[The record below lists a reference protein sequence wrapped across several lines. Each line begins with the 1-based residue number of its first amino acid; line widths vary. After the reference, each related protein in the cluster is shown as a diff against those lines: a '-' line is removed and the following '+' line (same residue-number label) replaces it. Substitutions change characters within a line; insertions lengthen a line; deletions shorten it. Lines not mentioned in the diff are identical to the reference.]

1 MAATALLQHY
11 IEYLT
16 TPTVLLTILV
26 VVGPIL
32 YTVGVERA
40 IASKTVKPSGFPGC
54 RRLGIVGP
62 SNLST
67 QHDQPPLT
75 NGVPRVKALFTYP
88 IKSCRGVE
96 LSATEVEATGL
107 KFDRLMTFA
116 QLVSKAV
123 KKADKDQGGAAVPS
137 EEWQHQWRFITQRE
151 FPRLALLRTELW
163 VPDPRGR
170 TATANGHGGK
180 DLKVPANK
188 PRTRS
193 RTRGSTLVGQLEK
206 GDKAA
211 GSGDWTA
218 QGGCLVVRFPFEPD
232 FNPLGLRTQ
241 EVKLV
246 LPLVPTI
253 ERAKAKQY
261 TTEDL
266 SIWKDNP
273 QALNLTCEIDKVA
286 LEKLR
291 YFLGVSNPLALFR
304 VDPNKPRA
312 VTRCLPAEM
321 PGEEFKVGFADAFP
335 VNILGLASVR
345 KTDAELPATAEV
357 KGKLDARRFR
367 ANIYVEGVEAF
378 AEDEWKK
385 IIVGTRIG
393 RDKDGLF
400 ECDAEYHVACR
411 TARCTLPN
419 VHPDTGIK
427 DKNEPYT
434 TLGKTRKVDKGALP
448 HPCLGVHTI
457 PLFASG
463 ILRVGDEIEVLEK
476 GEHVYEKMF
485 NAEQQPQAQ
494 TYHSK
499 STTLTV
505 SSTQSGANPRNI
517 TTTSRMDASPL
528 RKLPAELK
536 NVIYE
541 LVLVADA
548 GSSGS
553 RELVI
558 FASKDGKKPDYRSRH
573 DDARITTRAEHKQRA
588 RNAMS
593 LTTTCKEIRAETLQM
608 FYHLNTF
615 VLAWAARRHSVGNWG
630 WQREKGYTKALT
642 VCKQWLESL
651 PVKASSTVNLNILFE
666 ASKADEAGKR
676 PAYWWRGCRRV
687 EKNVLGGV
695 LPLANIRHSVPLD
708 CVDNWALKRASFTR
722 CGNSLCMN
730 TLTDSCRIVY
740 DMPTDDD
747 DGARAAVDLISI
759 VRGEAIEVE
768 AKALGCCANR
778 FKAEM
783 LKGVEVGRALML
795 QAIA

>member
-1 MAATALLQHY
+1 MAAAALLQHY

-26 VVGPIL
+26 LVGPIL
-32 YTVGVERA
+32 YTVGMERS
-40 IASKTVKPSGFPGC
+40 IASKTVKPSRSPGC
-54 RRLGIVGP
+54 RRLGLVGP

-75 NGVPRVKALFTYP
+75 DGIPRVKALFTYP

-116 QLVSKAV
+116 QLVSKPA
-123 KKADKDQGGAAVPS
+123 KKADKDQGGASVPS
-137 EEWQHQWRFITQRE
+137 EQWQHQWRFITQRE

-180 DLKVPANK
+180 DLKVPASK

-193 RTRGSTLVGQLEK
+193 RTRGSTLVGQLEQ
-206 GDKAA
+206 GGKAA

-218 QGGCLVVRFPFEPD
+218 EGGCLVVRFPFEPD

-246 LPLVPTI
+246 LPLIPSI

-312 VTRCLPAEM
+312 VTRCLPADK

-357 KGKLDARRFR
+357 KGKLDSRRFR
-367 ANIYVEGVEAF
+367 ANIYIEGVEAF

-385 IIVGTRIG
+385 IIVGTRVG

-485 NAEQQPQAQ
+485 NSLRSVASLSSCIASAQSFTCLTLAPAAEIKALHPLICINTATSTNIDDRPGPPSTITPPQNRRVFAV
-494 TYHSK
+494 TITLA
-499 STTLTV
+499 ST
-505 SSTQSGANPRNI
+505 
-517 TTTSRMDASPL
+517 MDKSPL
-528 RKLPAELK
+528 RRLPAELR

-541 LVLVADA
+541 LVLVTDAD
-548 GSSGS
+548 
-553 RELVI
+553 ELGYNNI
-558 FASKDGKKPDYRSRH
+558 TLFASTDGRIPANCKYERKDVHIAAIATDKCR
-573 DDARITTRAEHKQRA
+573 TRTALS
-588 RNAMS
+588 MT
-593 LTTTCKEIRAETLQM
+593 LTCREIRTETLPM
-608 FYHLNTF
+608 FLHLNSF
-615 VLAWAARRHSVGNWG
+615 VLQHATGKMGIWSL
-630 WQREKGYTKALT
+630 QREQVYTNTLKVFCKWLKLFPASAVNALT
-642 VCKQWLESL
+642 LHISFL
-651 PVKASSTVNLNILFE
+651 GGNIHEL
-666 ASKADEAGKR
+666 GKR
-676 PAYWWRGCRRV
+676 PTLWWNGCRRV
-687 EKNVLGGV
+687 EKNILHQFVQ
-695 LPLANIRHSVPLD
+695 PSNIRHKMVLQILD
-708 CVDNWALKRASFTR
+708 FNAMMLHYVALDWAEPSHRH
-722 CGNSLCMN
+722 SLHR
-730 TLTDSCRIVY
+730 LRYVVY
-740 DMPTDDD
+740 DLPT
-747 DGARAAVDLISI
+747 ASKEESRAAVEL
-759 VRGEAIEVE
+759 A
-768 AKALGCCANR
+768 
-778 FKAEM
+778 
-783 LKGVEVGRALML
+783 
-795 QAIA
+795 

>member
-26 VVGPIL
+26 LVGPIL

-54 RRLGIVGP
+54 RRLGLVGP

-75 NGVPRVKALFTYP
+75 DGIPRVKALFTYP

-116 QLVSKAV
+116 QLVSKPA

-170 TATANGHGGK
+170 TAKANGHGGK
-180 DLKVPANK
+180 DLQVPSSK

-312 VTRCLPAEM
+312 VTRCLPADK

-345 KTDAELPATAEV
+345 KTDAELPATAEL

-367 ANIYVEGVEAF
+367 ANIYIEGVEAF

-385 IIVGTRIG
+385 IITGTRIG

-485 NAEQQPQAQ
+485 KRAFAAII
-494 TYHSK
+494 TLA
-499 STTLTV
+499 ST
-505 SSTQSGANPRNI
+505 
-517 TTTSRMDASPL
+517 MDKSPL
-528 RKLPAELK
+528 RRLPAEIR
-536 NVIYE
+536 NTIYE

-548 GSSGS
+548 NKLGSNNIT
-553 RELVI
+553 L
-558 FASKDGKKPDYRSRH
+558 FASTDG
-573 DDARITTRAEHKQRA
+573 RIAANCKYEREDVHITAIATDRRRA
-588 RNAMS
+588 RTALSMT
-593 LTTTCKEIRAETLQM
+593 LTCREIRTEALPM
-608 FYHLNTF
+608 FLHLNSF
-615 VLAWAARRHSVGNWG
+615 VLQHATGKMGIWSP
-630 WQREKGYTKALT
+630 QREQVYTNALKVFCKWLKLFPASAVNALT
-642 VCKQWLESL
+642 LHISFL
-651 PVKASSTVNLNILFE
+651 GGNIHE
-666 ASKADEAGKR
+666 IGKR
-676 PAYWWRGCRRV
+676 PTLWWNGCRRV
-687 EKNVLGGV
+687 ENNILHQVLQ
-695 LPLANIRHSVPLD
+695 PSNIRHKMVLQILDFNAMMLHYVALDWAEPEQRHSVERLRHVFYDLPT
-708 CVDNWALKRASFTR
+708 ASKEE
-722 CGNSLCMN
+722 S
-730 TLTDSCRIVY
+730 
-740 DMPTDDD
+740 
-747 DGARAAVDLISI
+747 RAAVERASRNHIS
-759 VRGEAIEVE
+759 EVE
-768 AKALGCCANR
+768 DVVKVAGALPIKYKGHMLT
-778 FKAEM
+778 AE
-783 LKGVEVGRALML
+783 ESCRALML
-795 QAIA
+795 RTIGD

>member
-40 IASKTVKPSGFPGC
+40 IASKTVKPSGLPGC
-54 RRLGIVGP
+54 RRLGLVGP

-75 NGVPRVKALFTYP
+75 DGIPRVKALFTYP

-116 QLVSKAV
+116 QLVSKPV
-123 KKADKDQGGAAVPS
+123 KKADKDQAGAAVPS

-180 DLKVPANK
+180 DLKVPASK

-312 VTRCLPAEM
+312 VTRCLPVDK

-345 KTDAELPATAEV
+345 KTDAELPATADV

-367 ANIYVEGVEAF
+367 ANIYIEGVEAF

-385 IIVGTRIG
+385 IIAGTRIG

-463 ILRVGDEIEVLEK
+463 ILRVGDEIEVLQK

-485 NAEQQPQAQ
+485 NA
-494 TYHSK
+494 YDKHS
-499 STTLTV
+499 V
-505 SSTQSGANPRNI
+505 
-517 TTTSRMDASPL
+517 
-528 RKLPAELK
+528 
-536 NVIYE
+536 
-541 LVLVADA
+541 
-548 GSSGS
+548 
-553 RELVI
+553 
-558 FASKDGKKPDYRSRH
+558 
-573 DDARITTRAEHKQRA
+573 RAEHTKPHIWIDGFDTQRA
-588 RNAMS
+588 RAALSM
-593 LTTTCKEIRAETLQM
+593 TMTCREVRAETLAM
-608 FYHLNTF
+608 FYHLNIF
-615 VLAWAARRHSVGNWG
+615 VLRSPAHRLGRGKWG
-630 WQREKGYTKALT
+630 WQREKEYVNSLT
-642 VCKQWLESL
+642 ACSEWLKTL
-651 PVKASSTVNLNILFE
+651 PACASNAMTLHVKSFTTVIGPL
-666 ASKADEAGKR
+666 GKR
-676 PAYWWRGCRRV
+676 PAYWWKCCRRV
-687 EKNVLGGV
+687 ETQTLHKVLQPSSIRQLTHVRLVPDWKIPSQCSNCNGV
-695 LPLANIRHSVPLD
+695 RIPGISQCDH
-708 CVDNWALKRASFTR
+708 
-722 CGNSLCMN
+722 
-730 TLTDSCRIVY
+730 IVY
-740 DMPTDDD
+740 DLPAWDKSESRRVVEWT
-747 DGARAAVDLISI
+747 AQAKVKEIAAVL
-759 VRGEAIEVE
+759 EA
-768 AKALGCCANR
+768 ACC
-778 FKAEM
+778 
-783 LKGVEVGRALML
+783 VQWVGRFASELLAAVEDSRTLML
-795 QAIA
+795 QAIGE

>member
-11 IEYLT
+11 VEYLT

-26 VVGPIL
+26 LVGPIL
-32 YTVGVERA
+32 YTVGVERS

-54 RRLGIVGP
+54 RRLGLVGP

-67 QHDQPPLT
+67 QHDQPPST
-75 NGVPRVKALFTYP
+75 DGIPRVKALFTYP

-116 QLVSKAV
+116 QLVSKPA
-123 KKADKDQGGAAVPS
+123 KKADKDQGGASVPS

-163 VPDPRGR
+163 VPDTRGR
-170 TATANGHGGK
+170 IAKANGHGGK
-180 DLKVPANK
+180 DLQVPSSK

-218 QGGCLVVRFPFEPD
+218 EGGCLVVRFPFEPD

-312 VTRCLPAEM
+312 VTRCLPADKPGEK

-367 ANIYVEGVEAF
+367 ANIYIEGVEAF

-485 NAEQQPQAQ
+485 KRMFAA
-494 TYHSK
+494 TITLA
-499 STTLTV
+499 ST
-505 SSTQSGANPRNI
+505 
-517 TTTSRMDASPL
+517 MDKSPL
-528 RKLPAELK
+528 RRLPAEIR
-536 NVIYE
+536 NSIYE
-541 LVLVADA
+541 VVLVADA
-548 GSSGS
+548 DKLGSNDITLYASIKNGRLAADCKYE
-553 RELVI
+553 REDV
-558 FASKDGKKPDYRSRH
+558 H
-573 DDARITTRAEHKQRA
+573 ITAIATDRRRTRTALS
-588 RNAMS
+588 M
-593 LTTTCKEIRAETLQM
+593 TTTCREIRAETLPM
-608 FYHLNTF
+608 FLPLNSF
-615 VLAWAARRHSVGNWG
+615 VLQHATGKMGIWSP
-630 WQREKGYTKALT
+630 QREQVYTNTLNVFCKWLELFPASAVNALT
-642 VCKQWLESL
+642 IHISFPGVSIHE
-651 PVKASSTVNLNILFE
+651 I
-666 ASKADEAGKR
+666 GKR
-676 PAYWWRGCRRV
+676 PTLWWNGCRRV
-687 EKNVLGGV
+687 EKNILHQVLQ
-695 LPLANIRHSVPLD
+695 PSNIRHKMVLQILDFYAMMLHYVALDWAEPSQRHSVERLRHVVYNLPT
-708 CVDNWALKRASFTR
+708 ASKEE
-722 CGNSLCMN
+722 S
-730 TLTDSCRIVY
+730 
-740 DMPTDDD
+740 
-747 DGARAAVDLISI
+747 RAAVELASKNHIL
-759 VRGEAIEVE
+759 EVE
-768 AKALGCCANR
+768 DV
-778 FKAEM
+778 
-783 LKGVEVGRALML
+783 VEVAGALPIQYKGHMLTAEESCRALML
-795 QAIA
+795 RTIGN